1 MGNLAILT
9 EDDNVEIHPA
19 AGGVMSE
26 TEAAARAA
34 LMVARQLA
42 PANFAYP
49 LATCEKH
56 RPEWLQSIRGGSA
69 RATYEKAAG
78 YYLGFC
84 EARGLD
90 MDQSSANQFLQDLA
104 ARGKASKTI
113 ALYLAGVRSLS
124 KFLHLK
130 TGGPDITEG
139 VKAPKTAP
147 GIAREYVRACNLWG
161 LRIVAENNGRHEVER
176 ARNYA
181 IYALAIGCGLRT
193 IEISRLNIGDISDG
207 AIKVWGKGRDFAAD
221 VVRLPPKVAAAVN
234 GYITAA
240 RAGAGSDDPLFVASM
255 NAGKSGR
262 LSTRTISGVLKRALR
277 IAGLDSRAYTAH
289 SLRHTAVMSALKAG
303 ASIEELQQF
312 ARHRNVSTTMVYVH
326 KGAAEENP
334 AALYA
339 AGAAL

>member
-1 MGNLAILT
+1 MGTLAILT
-9 EDDNVEIHPA
+9 ENETAEVAPM
-19 AGGVMSE
+19 GGIMSE

-42 PANFAYP
+42 PANFCYP
-49 LATCEKH
+49 LDVCESH

-69 RATYEKAAG
+69 RATYEKTAG

-84 EARGLD
+84 RARGLD
-90 MDQSSANQFLQDLA
+90 MNQGSINEFLQDLA
-104 ARGKASKTI
+104 AHGKTSKTI

-147 GIAREYVRACNLWG
+147 GIAREYVRPGDLAN
-161 LRIVAENNGRHEVER
+161 LRITAASNGRHEVER

-181 IYALAIGCGLRT
+181 IYALAVGCGLRT
-193 IEISRLNIGDISDG
+193 IEINRLSIGDIMDG
-207 AIKVWGKGRDFAAD
+207 SLRVWGKARDFAAD
-221 VVRLPPKVAAAVN
+221 VVRLPPKVADAVN
-234 GYITAA
+234 AYVDMA
-240 RAGAGSDDPLFVASM
+240 RAGAGPDEPLFVASI
-255 NAGKSGR
+255 NGGKSGR
-262 LSTRTISGVLKRALR
+262 LSTRTISGALKRALK

-289 SLRHTAVMSALKAG
+289 SLRHTAVMNALKAG

-312 ARHRNVSTTMVYVH
+312 ARHRNVATTMIYVH
-326 KGAAEENP
+326 KDAAEENP

>member
-9 EDDNVEIHPA
+9 EDDIAEIRPE
-19 AGGVMSE
+19 GGVMSE

-42 PANFAYP
+42 PANFCYP
-49 LATCEKH
+49 LAVCESH

-69 RATYEKAAG
+69 RAAYAKTAG

-90 MDQSSANQFLQDLA
+90 MNQGSVNAFLQELA
-104 ARGKASKTI
+104 ANGKAGKTI

-130 TGGPDITEG
+130 TGGPDVTEG

-147 GIAREYVRACNLWG
+147 GIAREYVRPGDLCG
-161 LRIVAENNGRHEVER
+161 LRIVAESNGRHEMER

-181 IYALAIGCGLRT
+181 IYALAVGCGLRT
-193 IEISRLNIGDISDG
+193 IEISRLNIGDVTPGSLR
-207 AIKVWGKGRDFAAD
+207 VWGKARDFAAD
-221 VVRLPPKVAAAVN
+221 VVRLPSKVADVVN
-234 GYITAA
+234 AYVDMA
-240 RAGAGSDDPLFVASM
+240 RAGAGPEEPLFVASM

-262 LSTRTISGVLKRALR
+262 LSTRTISGVLKRALK
-277 IAGLDSRAYTAH
+277 ISGLDSRAYTAH
-289 SLRHTAVMSALKAG
+289 SLRHTAVMNALKAG

-312 ARHRNVSTTMVYVH
+312 ARHRNVATTMIYVH
-326 KGAAEENP
+326 KEAAEENP
-334 AALYA
+334 AAVYA
-339 AGAAL
+339 AAAAL

>member
-9 EDDNVEIHPA
+9 EDDNAEISPA
-19 AGGVMSE
+19 AGVMSE
-26 TEAAARAA
+26 TEEAARAA
-34 LMVARQLA
+34 LLVARQLA
-42 PANFAYP
+42 PANFRYP
-49 LATCEKH
+49 LAVCESR

-69 RATYEKAAG
+69 RATYAKTAG

-84 EARGLD
+84 GARGLD
-90 MDQSSANQFLQDLA
+90 MDQSSVNAFLQELA
-104 ARGKASKTI
+104 AHGKAGKTI

-139 VKAPKTAP
+139 IKAPKTAP
-147 GIAREYVRACNLWG
+147 GIAREYVRAGDLAA
-161 LRIVAENNGRHEVER
+161 LRIVAENNGRYEEER

-193 IEISRLNIGDISDG
+193 IEISRLNIGDVTPG
-207 AIKVWGKGRDFAAD
+207 ALRVWGKGRDFAAD
-221 VVRLPPKVAAAVN
+221 VVRLPPQVAAAIN
-234 GYITAA
+234 RYTEPY
-240 RAGAGSDDPLFVASM
+240 RAGAGPDEPLFVASM

-262 LSTRTISGVLKRALR
+262 LSTRTISGTLKRALK
-277 IAGLDSRAYTAH
+277 ISGLSSRAYSAH
-289 SLRHTAVMSALKAG
+289 ALRHTSIMNALKAG

-312 ARHRNVSTTMVYVH
+312 ARHRSVATTMIYIH
-326 KGAAEENP
+326 KAAAEENP